1 MREMPI
7 WFTIKLNHLTAKLFQ
22 KRRKRHSTSG
32 IYGIQHYFEFFSL
45 HCLCIYHRQGKNF
58 SDMNREAIFS
68 GFVFTKVIHLR
79 IAEILTLSKR
89 QNLSAVF
96 SIDKFSFFIKKF
108 QSVPL
113 FRVMRSRKDNSAICP
128 KFWHHH
134 LHRRRSRKPKVY
146 HMDTQPLQSSR
157 NQRRNHLPRNSGI
170 STDNERQVLFT
181 FVILK
186 PRPKCRG
193 KFNHIQ
199 RREIIS
205 HFSSDSPSNS

>member
-1 MREMPI
+1 
-7 WFTIKLNHLTAKLFQ
+7 
-22 KRRKRHSTSG
+22 
-32 IYGIQHYFEFFSL
+32 
-45 HCLCIYHRQGKNF
+45 
-58 SDMNREAIFS
+58 MNRETIFS
-68 GFVFTKVIHLR
+68 NLVFTKVIHLC
-79 IAEILTLSKR
+79 IAKIFTLGKR
-89 QNLSAVF
+89 QNLSSVF

-113 FRVMRSRKDNSAICP
+113 FRIVRSCKDNSTICP

-193 KFNHIQ
+193 KFHHIQ
-199 RREIIS
+199 RREIVS